1 MTRNPHR
8 SGENFGRSPALFG
21 MRREAHGRKSLR
33 FTRAAVALR
42 SVCLNSK
49 VRLPSFVLIGGHPIA
64 RTAVMVRIVVMSVL
78 AALLAACS
86 GSSRVEDI
94 VPAWANTPP
103 HPATQYSNALPL
115 RPSRNKSQRNPRL
128 RTLPKSS
135 VSRAYRRD
143 CPERGATPTP
153 AGVAKFRTRRRLGY
167 ACLGL
172 GCECP

>member
-1 MTRNPHR
+1 MTRDPHR
-8 SGENFGRSPALFG
+8 SGENFGRSQALFG

-103 HPATQYSNALPL
+103 HPATQYSARKTQVQGRGPL
-115 RPSRNKSQRNPRL
+115 AAEQRAPPAAEPQQEPKKPEAANPSQ
-128 RTLPKSS
+128 
-135 VSRAYRRD
+135 
-143 CPERGATPTP
+143 E
-153 AGVAKFRTRRRLGY
+153 
-167 ACLGL
+167 
-172 GCECP
+172 